1 MSKNLVV
8 NELKL
13 NIKNLIVEYQDLKNM
28 GYLEKS
34 MLVKKQIELEQ
45 NKLRSMI
52 ESGENEFH

>member
-1 MSKNLVV
+1 LSKNLVV